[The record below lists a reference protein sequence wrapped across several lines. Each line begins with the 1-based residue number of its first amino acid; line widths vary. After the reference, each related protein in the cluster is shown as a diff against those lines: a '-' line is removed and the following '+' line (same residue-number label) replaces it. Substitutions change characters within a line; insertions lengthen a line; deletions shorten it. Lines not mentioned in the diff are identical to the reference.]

1 MTQSGWYDPQQP
13 PSPGRDDRR
22 LSRWLRRITLAVVG
36 GFVLVVVQHSPLG
49 EWSVGERSLRDL
61 SIGDLFTGDADP
73 DPESYEAEWE
83 TLDGSSYRMT
93 VTPSSSP
100 GTDASPAGCLDPPD
114 GGHANLGFEVRIE
127 NRSGRSAPM
136 PEVLF
141 AVNASPE
148 GELDRS
154 PEAQAGTNRSIEV
167 APRGPGVP
175 CDDAAAIRPA
185 GREDIPKGETVTLHG
200 TVGGIVVPVPDGL
213 ELLIRYIQVDE
224 LHPDRAGTA
233 GLRAPFPADEG

>member
-1 MTQSGWYDPQQP
+1 MTHSGWYDPQQP
-13 PSPGRDDRR
+13 PPPKRRGRRR
-22 LSRWLRRITLAVVG
+22 PRWGRRVVLAVVA
-36 GFVLVVVQHSPLG
+36 GFLLVVVQHSPLG
-49 EWSVGERSLRDL
+49 DWSVGERSLRDL
-61 SIGDLFTGDADP
+61 SIGDLLGGDDDP
-73 DPESYEAEWE
+73 DPKSFEAEWQ

-93 VTPSSSP
+93 VTPTSSA
-100 GTDASPAGCLDPPD
+100 GRDASPEGCLPAPEE
-114 GGHANLGFEVRIE
+114 GRANLGFEVRIE
-127 NRSGRSAPM
+127 NRSGRAAPM

-141 AVNASPE
+141 AVNASAD

-154 PEAQAGTNRSIEV
+154 AEAQAGTNRPIEV
-167 APRGPGVP
+167 TPRGPGVA

-233 GLRAPFPADEG
+233 GLRAPFPADEE